1 MLVPRLLA
9 GTPCHV
15 LLTVTTS
22 PNAVLSARPAIMA
35 ALTDSRSHTRK
46 LPPVSCARSLAAN
59 GSVIV
64 PAIVR
69 SSSRRMLAAC
79 SCMAWESSVLASSST
94 TEADS

>member
-1 MLVPRLLA
+1 M

-22 PNAVLSARPAIMA
+22 PTAVLSARAASIA
-35 ALTDSRSHTRK
+35 ALTDSRSQTRK
-46 LPPVSCARSLAAN
+46 LPPESCARSLAAN

-69 SSSRRMLAAC
+69 SSSRRMLAAM

-94 TEADS
+94 IEADS